1 MSSLSVTKAVIPAA
15 GQGTRFLPAT
25 KASPKEMLPLV
36 DKPLIQ
42 YIAEEAALAGIRNII
57 VISGRGKR
65 AIEDHFDVSYELE
78 ETLKQSGKDA
88 LLKEVR
94 GISDLAR
101 FCYVRQHHM
110 RGLGDAILCAQHL
123 IGDEP
128 FAVMLGDEIID
139 AGVPAIAQL
148 MDVYDRFRA
157 PIIGVQEVAL
167 DEVSHYGII
176 TPKPAGD
183 GLFQVTDLIEK
194 PSPADAPSRFAV
206 IGRYILTPEVFA
218 VLEKTSPGKNQEIQ
232 LTDALRTIAKRA
244 PMYACVIKGKR
255 FDAGDKLGFLKATV
269 EFGLKN
275 PELGERFAR
284 YLKQLSV

>member
-1 MSSLSVTKAVIPAA
+1 MSSLTVTKAVIPAA

-25 KASPKEMLPLV
+25 KSSPKEMLPLV

-65 AIEDHFDVSYELE
+65 AIEDHFDISYELE

-88 LLKEVR
+88 LLKEIR
-94 GISDLAR
+94 RISDLAR
-101 FCYVRQHHM
+101 FCYVRQRHM

-176 TPKPAGD
+176 TAKPAGD

-194 PSPADAPSRFAV
+194 PSPDEAPSRLAV

-218 VLEKTSPGKNQEIQ
+218 VLEKTPPGKNQEVQ

-244 PMYACVIKGKR
+244 PMYAWVIKGKR

-284 YLKQLSV
+284 YLKQLSI

>member
-1 MSSLSVTKAVIPAA
+1 MASLSVTKAVIPAA

-42 YIAEEAALAGIRNII
+42 YIAEEAALAGIQNII

-78 ETLKQSGKDA
+78 ETLRQSGKDA
-88 LLKEVR
+88 LLKETHA
-94 GISDLAR
+94 ISDLAN

-110 RGLGDAILCAQHL
+110 RGLGDAILCAQPL

-139 AGVPAIAQL
+139 ADVPAIAQL
-148 MDVYDRFRA
+148 MDLYDRFQA

-176 TPKPAGD
+176 TPRPEAD
-183 GLFQVTDLIEK
+183 GLFLVTDLIEK
-194 PSPADAPSRFAV
+194 PAPAEAPSRLAV

-218 VLEKTSPGKNQEIQ
+218 ALEKTLPGKNQEIQ
-232 LTDALRTIAKRA
+232 LTDALRTVAKQA

>member
-1 MSSLSVTKAVIPAA
+1 
-15 GQGTRFLPAT
+15 
-25 KASPKEMLPLV
+25 MLPLV

-94 GISDLAR
+94 AISDLAR

-157 PIIGVQEVAL
+157 PIIGVQEVAP

-194 PSPADAPSRFAV
+194 PSPADAPSRLAV

-218 VLEKTSPGKNQEIQ
+218 VLEKTAPGKNQEVQ
-232 LTDALRTIAKRA
+232 LTDALRTIAKRV
-244 PMYACVIKGKR
+244 PMYAWVIKGKR

-275 PELGERFAR
+275 PELGERFAC
-284 YLKQLSV
+284 YLKQLSI